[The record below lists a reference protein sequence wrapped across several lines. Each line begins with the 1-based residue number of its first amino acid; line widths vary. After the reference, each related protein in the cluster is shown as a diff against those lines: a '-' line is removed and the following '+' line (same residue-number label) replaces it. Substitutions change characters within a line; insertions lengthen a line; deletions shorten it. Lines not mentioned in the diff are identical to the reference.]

1 MVPQPEAKKKADARD
16 RNGVSEEERGRLLW
30 SLDPFLFHRILSIRT
45 RARSLSHCISLSLS
59 DQCARFLFISVT
71 LRSPCSRLA
80 REVGVVLRSFFSP
93 FGTR

>member
-1 MVPQPEAKKKADARD
+1 MVSRPQAKKKADARD
-16 RNGVSEEERGRLLW
+16 RNRVSEEERRRLLW
-30 SLDPFLFHRILSIRT
+30 SLDPFLFHRILSI